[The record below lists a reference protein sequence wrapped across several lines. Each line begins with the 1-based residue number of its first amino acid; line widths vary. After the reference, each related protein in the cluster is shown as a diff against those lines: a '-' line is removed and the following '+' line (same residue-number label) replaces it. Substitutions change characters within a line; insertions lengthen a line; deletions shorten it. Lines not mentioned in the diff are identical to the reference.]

1 MTTRTRIL
9 GWIVALG
16 LIALLPLLPA
26 PIGTPF
32 HMELG
37 IRIIILAI
45 LALSLQLLVGFTGL
59 VSLGHAA
66 FFAAAAYFVA
76 VAAPQDG
83 PGSGWWLLPASVLCA
98 AVLALLIGMLVLRTR
113 GIYFIMVTLAFAQ
126 LVYFVLHD
134 FPLFGGSDGT
144 YIYFRPEFALGDWL
158 PLDLADAAH
167 LYWFNVGMLALTVL
181 VLSLVLRSRLG
192 HALIG
197 IKHNEQRMRAAGF
210 RTDLYKLASFVIA
223 GAFAGLAG
231 FLYAT
236 QHGYVNPEMASWHQ
250 SANSLMMIILGGL
263 GSLPGALIGAI
274 TFVLLSEWFQAITR
288 QWQLLLGG
296 FIILVVAVMP
306 NGLVGGLAS
315 LRCGRAR
322 KTAAPVAATHTK
334 EVSS

>member
-1 MTTRTRIL
+1 MTTRTRII

-98 AVLALLIGMLVLRTR
+98 AVLALLIGMLVLRTK

-144 YIYFRPEFALGDWL
+144 YIYFRPEFAIGSWLPMDLGD
-158 PLDLADAAH
+158 ATH
-167 LYWFNVGMLALTVL
+167 LYWFNVLMLGLTVL
-181 VLSLVLRSRLG
+181 ILSLVLRSRLG

-263 GSLPGALIGAI
+263 GSLPGAVIGAI

-315 LRCGRAR
+315 LRRGRAR
-322 KTAAPVAATHTK
+322 KSVAPAARGNTE